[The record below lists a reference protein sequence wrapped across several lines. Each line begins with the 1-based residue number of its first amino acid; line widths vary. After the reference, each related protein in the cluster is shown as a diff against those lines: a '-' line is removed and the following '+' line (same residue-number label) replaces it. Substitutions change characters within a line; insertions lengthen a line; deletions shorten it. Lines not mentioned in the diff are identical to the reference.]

1 LTTSSSPDITK
12 RPWWQTAVVYQIY
25 PRSFCDSNGDGVGD
39 LAGVISKLDYLE
51 WLGVDA
57 LWLNPTY
64 PSPNADWG
72 YDVSDYCDVHPEL
85 GTLADLDRL
94 VAESGA
100 RGIGIVL
107 DLVPNHSSDRH
118 PWFEDSAC
126 RDRYIW
132 TPKPTPWRSVF
143 GGPAWTRR
151 GDEYYLHTFLPEQ
164 PELNW
169 WSEGVRD
176 AFDEIIGFWLR
187 RGVAGFRI
195 DVAHRLVKKRTRR
208 RGPDPFPPVD
218 VPATHALLQSWR
230 SFVDSFE
237 PARMLVGETNVSQVR
252 ELVRFYGSG
261 RDELHLAFN
270 FPFMRAPLRSTAL
283 RRVVEET
290 EARLPPGAWPAWTA
304 SNHDVGRLASRWCK
318 GDPEL
323 ARCALLVLLLLRGTP
338 FLYYGDE
345 LGLLDARVPK
355 SRRRDHAGKPS
366 RDLYRTPMPWSGAPG
381 GGFAEPGVEPWLPF
395 GPLDRNVAD
404 QRGEAGS
411 ILHLCRDAIALRR
424 RKSDLLAAPYET
436 VEAGPG
442 VWAWRRG
449 RLAVAVNLGRR
460 RRRVPVEGRIV
471 LATRRQR
478 EGEEGP
484 LELGPAEGAVVDLE
498 GPLGHPRD

>member
-1 LTTSSSPDITK
+1 MTSSDVKT
-12 RPWWQTAVVYQIY
+12 RPWWQNAVVYQIY
-25 PRSFCDSNGDGVGD
+25 PRSFRDSNGDGIGD
-39 LAGVISKLDYLE
+39 LPGLASKLDYLE
-51 WLGVDA
+51 WLGIEA

-94 VAESGA
+94 VAESA
-100 RGIGIVL
+100 RRGIRIVL

-118 PWFEDSAC
+118 PWFGDPDC
-126 RDRYIW
+126 RNRYIW
-132 TPKPTPWRSVF
+132 TNRPTAWRSVF
-143 GGPAWTRR
+143 GGSAWTRR

-169 WSEGVRD
+169 WNDDVRG
-176 AFDEIIGFWLR
+176 AFEQIMRFWFE

-218 VPATHALLQSWR
+218 LPATHALLRSWR
-230 SFVDSFE
+230 AFADSFR
-237 PARMLVGETNVSQVR
+237 PGRMLVGETVVSDVR
-252 ELVRFYGSG
+252 ELVPFYGSR

-270 FPFMRAPLRSTAL
+270 FPFVRARFRAASL

-290 EARLPPGAWPAWTA
+290 EAGLPPGAWPAWTG
-304 SNHDVGRLASRWCK
+304 SNHDVGRLATRWCK
-318 GDPEL
+318 GDAGL
-323 ARCALLVLLLLRGTP
+323 ARCALLALLTLRGTP

-345 LGLLDARVPK
+345 LGLLDVRVSK
-355 SRRRDHAGKPS
+355 TRQRDHAGKPS
-366 RDLYRTPMPWSGAPG
+366 RDPGRTPMPWADEPG
-381 GGFAEPGVEPWLPF
+381 GGFTEAGVEPWLPF

-404 QRGEAGS
+404 QRGDPGS
-411 ILHLCRDAIALRR
+411 VLRFCRDAIVLRR
-424 RKSDLLAAPYET
+424 RETDLLYGAYRS

-449 RLAVAVNLGRR
+449 RFAVALNLGARKRR
-460 RRRVPVEGRIV
+460 LPLDGWVV
-471 LATRRQR
+471 LATCR
-478 EGEEGP
+478 ERAGESGP

-498 GPLGHPRD
+498 RPLGHPDD